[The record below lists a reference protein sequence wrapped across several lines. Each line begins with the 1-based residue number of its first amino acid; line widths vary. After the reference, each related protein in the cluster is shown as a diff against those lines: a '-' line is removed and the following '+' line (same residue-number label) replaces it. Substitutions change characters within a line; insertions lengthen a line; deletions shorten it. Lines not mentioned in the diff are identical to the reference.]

1 MEISGRLILMFKVIE
16 QCFAKHGDKKYGEFV
31 TQRQHALQC
40 AMLASQEGSS
50 SALIAASL
58 LHDIGHM
65 LDHSIGS
72 KNPGEDLVHEVT
84 GADFLAQW
92 FPKEVTEPVRL
103 HVVAKRFLTG
113 NDIEYYNTLS
123 PASKH
128 SLDLQGGPM
137 SADAQRQF
145 LNVPF
150 AKEAIQLR
158 RWDDQAKETDLDLS
172 LQLSD
177 FRELLESLANRE
189 FA

>member
-1 MEISGRLILMFKVIE
+1 MFDTIE
-16 QCFAKHGDKKYGEFV
+16 QCFAKHGEKKYGEFV

-40 AMLASQEGSS
+40 AILASQEGSP
-50 SALIAASL
+50 SALIAAAL

-72 KNPGEDLVHEVT
+72 KNPWEDLAHEVT
-84 GADFLAQW
+84 GAEFLSQW

-103 HVVAKRFLTG
+103 HVIAKRFLTG
-113 NDIEYYNTLS
+113 NDPTYYDTLS
-123 PASKH
+123 RASKH

-137 SADAQRQF
+137 SIEAQRQF

-158 RWDDQAKETDLDLS
+158 LWDDQAKETDLDLA

-189 FA
+189 FT

>member
-1 MEISGRLILMFKVIE
+1 MFDAIE

-50 SALIAASL
+50 SALIAAAL

-65 LDHSIGS
+65 LDHSMGS
-72 KNPGEDLVHEVT
+72 KKPGEDLVHEVT

-113 NDIEYYNTLS
+113 NDPEYYNTLS

>member
-1 MEISGRLILMFKVIE
+1 MFDTIE
-16 QCFAKHGDKKYGEFV
+16 QCFAKHGEKKYGEFV

-40 AMLASQEGSS
+40 AILASQEGSP
-50 SALIAASL
+50 SALIAAAL

-72 KNPGEDLVHEVT
+72 KNPWEDLAHEVT
-84 GADFLAQW
+84 GAEFLSQW

-103 HVVAKRFLTG
+103 HVIAKRFLTG
-113 NDIEYYNTLS
+113 NDPTYYDTLS
-123 PASKH
+123 RASKH

-137 SADAQRQF
+137 SIEAQRQF

-158 RWDDQAKETDLDLS
+158 LWDDQAKETDLDLA

-177 FRELLESLANRE
+177 FRELLESSANRE
-189 FA
+189 FI